1 MLQETLG
8 RLFAGRRDLA
18 RARADGGVGSPDD
31 MLDKAR
37 FKVDV
42 KHASAWWRKIALVDH
57 CVARLPLEHGKTKK
71 DQGACEI

>member
-1 MLQETLG
+1 VT
-8 RLFAGRRDLA
+8 RLPADECERDPALLVSNLL
-18 RARADGGVGSPDD
+18 RARRSADD

>member
-42 KHASAWWRKIALVDH
+42 KHASAWWRK
-57 CVARLPLEHGKTKK
+57 
-71 DQGACEI
+71 

>member
-1 MLQETLG
+1 VT
-8 RLFAGRRDLA
+8 RLPADECERDPALLVSNLL
-18 RARADGGVGSPDD
+18 RARRSADD

-37 FKVDV
+37 FKVYV